1 MNPLTQA
8 ATQNID
14 RENNIIAWTTGIIM
28 TALVI
33 AFFI

>member
-1 MNPLTQA
+1 MNPLTKA

-14 RENNIIAWTTGIIM
+14 RENNIIAWATSIIM